1 MALRILLVNP
11 PIFDFSSYDFWLK
24 PYGLLRVAGLLPAGC
39 EVELFDYLDRLHPLA
54 SKSGREDEWGR
65 GSFDSRVVDTPGPLR
80 GMPRRY
86 RRYGIDRDVFRRFL
100 RKRGPFDVALIQTV
114 MTYWYPGVREVLQ
127 DLRELG
133 PHTRTVL
140 GGVYATLCPAHARN
154 LGADLVVDGSRLEPL
169 WDFLRIPPGALS
181 SPEVSHSIPL
191 SSRVGGRGQGEGGN
205 CPSGHGTNDGRPRWD
220 LYPGLEVGVL
230 KLAIGCPF
238 RCTYCS
244 VPQVDPTFR
253 GYPIERS
260 LAELKRLVELGAG
273 NIAFY
278 DDALLYRPND
288 VLVPFLQAVIER
300 DIRVAF
306 HTPNALNA
314 RFITPE
320 IAELMVRA
328 GFQTFFLGFESKAYE
343 WQRRTGGKVYGHEL
357 ERAVTALRAAGAN
370 PRGLTAYL
378 IIGHPAG
385 NLQDVEAS
393 MRFAH
398 ELGLRLMLSEFSPIP
413 GTPDGEA
420 CRSLIDLDEP
430 LCHNKTFFAAKQ
442 LGYAEV
448 ERLKDLCRK
457 LNGPDRRAKSP
468 EPAEPVSGR

>member
-1 MALRILLVNP
+1 MALRVLLVNP
-11 PIFDFSSYDFWLK
+11 PIYDFSAYDFWLK
-24 PYGLLRVAGLLPAGC
+24 PYGLLRVAGMLSGDS
-39 EVELFDYLDRLHPLA
+39 EVELFDYLDRYHAAA
-54 SKSGREDEWGR
+54 STRASEDEWGR
-65 GSFDSRVVDTPGPLR
+65 GTFDAKVIDTPAPLR

-86 RRYGIDRDVFRRFL
+86 RRYGVERDVFRSFL
-100 RKRGPFDVALIQTV
+100 RERGPFHIALIQTV
-114 MTYWYPGVREVLQ
+114 MTYWYPGLREVLE
-127 DLRELG
+127 DLRELAPG
-133 PHTRTVL
+133 TRTVL
-140 GGVYATLCPAHARN
+140 GGVYATLCPTHAGSF
-154 LGADLVVDGSRLEPL
+154 GAGLVVEGSRLGPL
-169 WDFLRIPPGALS
+169 WNFLGIQPA
-181 SPEVSHSIPL
+181 
-191 SSRVGGRGQGEGGN
+191 EGL
-205 CPSGHGTNDGRPRWD
+205 PRWD
-220 LYPGLEVGVL
+220 LYPRLQVGIL

-244 VPQVDPTFR
+244 VPQVDPSFR

-260 LAELKRLVELGAG
+260 LAELERLVALGVR

-288 VLVPFLQAVIER
+288 VLVPFLQAVIDR

-328 GFQTFFLGFESKAYE
+328 GFQSFFLGFESKAYE
-343 WQRRTGGKVYGHEL
+343 WQRKTGGKVYGHEL
-357 ERAVTALRAAGAN
+357 ERAVAALRAAGAN

-398 ELGLRLMLSEFSPIP
+398 DLGLRVMLSEFSPIP

-420 CRSLIDLDEP
+420 CRTLIDLDEP
-430 LCHNKTFFAAKQ
+430 LCHNKTFFAAKR
-442 LGYAEV
+442 LGYAEI
-448 ERLKDLCRK
+448 ERLKAVCRE
-457 LNGPDRRAKSP
+457 LNGQERRVESLERSTAF
-468 EPAEPVSGR
+468 